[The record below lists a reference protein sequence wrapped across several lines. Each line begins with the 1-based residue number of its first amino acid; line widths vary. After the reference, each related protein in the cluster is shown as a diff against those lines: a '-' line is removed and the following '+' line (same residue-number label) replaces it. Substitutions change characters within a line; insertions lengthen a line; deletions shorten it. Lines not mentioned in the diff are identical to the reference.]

1 MHAVLI
7 ARVRYDFR
15 GVPILVHSDKSL
27 TLNWQLGPHHRPPH
41 TLGVLSDVLYDVC
54 AETDLIALCL
64 TADRC
69 ILRASGL
76 GLAVHVAPQTLDHFM
91 QTLSLYRPEPA
102 WGPCPPGLFRAW
114 RLGLFRK
121 AFIRCYY
128 GLVPLSPCLRPRTA
142 VRPAPSAF
150 WLFDS
155 AHNCFQGNR
164 PTGCMTLSLA
174 LVLRGSPSASTS
186 DGSLMPHAL
195 GLLFCDPFHPQCRHQ
210 LSAGFRHGAVCTLL
224 LTNFLA
230 TCRRFFGGRYAVSS
244 GSKPV

>member
-1 MHAVLI
+1 MYAVSI

-15 GVPILVHSDKSL
+15 GVPILVHSDKTL

-121 AFIRCYY
+121 AFMVSSLFSFLFLFCLRWPGFLRLSACPILSFARLRVLYLSMIPWRN
-128 GLVPLSPCLRPRTA
+128 LVPPHLGGCPWEWGTA
-142 VRPAPSAF
+142 ASRSEGGF
-150 WLFDS
+150 
-155 AHNCFQGNR
+155 
-164 PTGCMTLSLA
+164 A
-174 LVLRGSPSASTS
+174 L
-186 DGSLMPHAL
+186 
-195 GLLFCDPFHPQCRHQ
+195 
-210 LSAGFRHGAVCTLL
+210 
-224 LTNFLA
+224 
-230 TCRRFFGGRYAVSS
+230 
-244 GSKPV
+244 PV